1 MVFLG
6 NDEIEVKKINWNY
19 NPSVKDYLDI
29 TNHGQIN
36 DAVFPWRRIIIMIR
50 ENFSSPMNTQMR
62 YSLTKSYKELS
73 KFVEFLNIKTY
84 VTEKDI
90 EKYNR
95 NIKFMLDEIQALR
108 RKNEGAVIYGKYFIS
123 AHIIYG
129 LIITLFF
136 IYLKQYMPTLLICY
150 PGVWIVSY
158 LLSIRKKDI
167 EIENRIRDIRI
178 SYSRLLSKDV
188 DQLIDDIFDELV
200 LRCKPK

>member
-84 VTEKDI
+84 VTERI
-90 EKYNR
+90 
-95 NIKFMLDEIQALR
+95 L
-108 RKNEGAVIYGKYFIS
+108 KN
-123 AHIIYG
+123 
-129 LIITLFF
+129 T
-136 IYLKQYMPTLLICY
+136 
-150 PGVWIVSY
+150 
-158 LLSIRKKDI
+158 I
-167 EIENRIRDIRI
+167 EILSLCLIRF
-178 SYSRLLSKDV
+178 KH
-188 DQLIDDIFDELV
+188 
-200 LRCKPK
+200 